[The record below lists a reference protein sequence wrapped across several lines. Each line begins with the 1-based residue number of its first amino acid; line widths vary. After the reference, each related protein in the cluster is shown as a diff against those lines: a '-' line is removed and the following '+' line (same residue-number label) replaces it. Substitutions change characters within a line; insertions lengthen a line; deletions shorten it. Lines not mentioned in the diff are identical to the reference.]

1 MSFVLAVSFASMTE
15 HLSFSLTHGLGLL
28 QLERPKALNALSME
42 MVFGL
47 RDQLLAWEQDEG
59 VREYLMV
66 GSLDKGLCAGGD
78 VKALY
83 AEAIAAP
90 KGQTSPLTRDFFYY
104 EYQLNALL
112 SELSKPFSVLMN
124 GVCMGGGMGLAINA
138 DQRIVSET
146 TKIAMPETAIG
157 FIPDVG
163 ATYFLSHLP
172 SEAGTYMALTG
183 ARLSPADALAVGLA
197 THYVPQDRLSDFVSV
212 AQADGCK
219 AGLERLS
226 EPKEAAGDSGLADQM
241 PLIQRCFSADRVS
254 EIFDRLAQEGSEG
267 AAIAEV
273 MQTRSP
279 SSMALSL
286 ALQRNAEGRSFK
298 ECLQLEF
305 NVAQWLFDPKRNQPS
320 DFFEGI
326 RAVLVDK
333 DHQPKWHPSKVD
345 DVTPDQVAQALSFPA
360 DRIAFL
366 A

>member
-1 MSFVLAVSFASMTE
+1 MSE
-15 HLSFSLTHGLGLL
+15 HLSFSQHNGLGLL
-28 QLERPKALNALSME
+28 QLDRPRALNALSME
-42 MVFGL
+42 MVSGL
-47 RDQLLAWEQDEG
+47 RDKIVAWEADESIS
-59 VREYLMV
+59 EYLMV

-83 AEAIAAP
+83 TEAVAAP
-90 KGQTSPLTRDFFYY
+90 KGEAVAITRDFFYY

-112 SELSKPFSVLMN
+112 SELRKTFSVLMN

-138 DQRIVSET
+138 NNRIVSET

-163 ATYFLSHLP
+163 ATYFLSRLP
-172 SEAGTYMALTG
+172 SEVGTYMALTG

-197 THYVPQDRLSDFVSV
+197 THFVPQENLPALIDMTKEQGSRAALDRF
-212 AQADGCK
+212 A
-219 AGLERLS
+219 
-226 EPKEAAGDSGLADQM
+226 EPKEAAGPSQLTEQM
-241 PLIQRCFSADRVS
+241 AMIERCFSADRVS
-254 EIFDRLAQEGSEG
+254 EIVERLHHEGGE
-267 AAIAEV
+267 AAAMAEV

-279 SSMALSL
+279 SSMVLSL

-305 NVAQWLFDPKRNQPS
+305 NVAQWLFNPKRLERS

-326 RAVLVDK
+326 RSVLVDK
-333 DHQPKWHPSKVD
+333 DHNPRWHPSKVD

-366 A
+366 V

>member
-1 MSFVLAVSFASMTE
+1 MSE
-15 HLSFSLTHGLGLL
+15 HLSFSQHSGLGLL
-28 QLERPKALNALSME
+28 QLDRPKALNALSMD

-47 RDQLLAWEQDEG
+47 RDQLVAWEADESIS
-59 VREYLMV
+59 EYLML
-66 GSLDKGLCAGGD
+66 GSMEKGLCAGGD

-83 AEAIAAP
+83 TEAVAAP
-90 KGQTSPLTRDFFYY
+90 KGEAVALTRDFFYY

-112 SELSKPFSVLMN
+112 SELRKTFSVLMN

-138 DQRIVSET
+138 DNRIVSET

-163 ATYFLSHLP
+163 ATYFLSRLP
-172 SEAGTYMALTG
+172 SGVGTYMALTG
-183 ARLSPADALAVGLA
+183 ARLTPADALAVGLA
-197 THYVPQDRLSDFVSV
+197 THYVSQANMPALVEMTKSESSKAAL
-212 AQADGCK
+212 AQFA
-219 AGLERLS
+219 
-226 EPKEAAGDSGLADQM
+226 EPKEAAGPSQLAGQM
-241 PLIQRCFSADRVS
+241 AMIERCFSADRVS
-254 EIFDRLAQEGSEG
+254 EIFERLHHEGGE
-267 AAIAEV
+267 AEAMMDI

-305 NVAQWLFDPKRNQPS
+305 NVAQWLFDPKRVERS

-326 RAVLVDK
+326 RSVLVDK
-333 DHQPKWHPSKVD
+333 DHNPRWNPAKVE